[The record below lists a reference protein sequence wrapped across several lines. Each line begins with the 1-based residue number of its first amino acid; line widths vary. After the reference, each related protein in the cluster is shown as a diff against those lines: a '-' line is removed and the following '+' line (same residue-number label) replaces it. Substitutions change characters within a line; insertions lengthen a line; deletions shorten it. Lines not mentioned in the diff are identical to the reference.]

1 VQEFVRGSF
10 LENAPLVPVSAKTGE
25 GLEAL
30 KDELR
35 RLALVVTPKPEDL
48 PFRLPIDRAFV

>member
-1 VQEFVRGSF
+1 V
-10 LENAPLVPVSAKTGE
+10 LPVSAKTGE

-35 RLALVVTPKPEDL
+35 RLALEVTPKPEEL
-48 PFRLPIDRAFV
+48 PFRLPIDRAFVMKGLAQW